1 MKKLSLK
8 IVAAA
13 FLFAVGTMSLSAQ
26 IGRGG
31 ECLNTGNAGNT
42 GTCLVEDGVTCTSN
56 LTEEQQAVLK
66 DLFVDYQAEMDL
78 LRTAMRSAIYAD
90 KLVIRKEMIVL
101 RDAHLEEVKALLAE
115 WGL

>member
-8 IVAAA
+8 IVVAA
-13 FLFAVGTMSLSAQ
+13 FFLVVGTMSLSAQ

-31 ECLNTGNAGNT
+31 ECLNTGNT
-42 GTCLVEDGVTCTSN
+42 GTCLVEDGVTCTSV
-56 LTEEQQAVLK
+56 LTEDQQAVLK

-78 LRTAMRSAIYAD
+78 LRTAMRSASLTE

-101 RDAHLEEVKALLAE
+101 RDAHREEVQALLAE